1 MEIFI
6 SFLKMLGGL
15 ALLIYGMKLLS
26 SKLKK
31 ISGSKMEHILTN
43 ATDNPIKGLLTGFI
57 ITVATQSSAATT
69 VIVVSLVNSGILQ
82 LKNAIPIIMGAN
94 IGTTINSQILRLTSI
109 KGSNIL
115 SLISPATLAPVILLI
130 GLIIMEK
137 AKKQKVKD
145 IGQMIIGLGIIF
157 TGMVTM
163 VSMAST
169 FSNLPIFVKVLQ
181 TLSNPVLGLI
191 AGAIITA
198 IVQSS
203 AATVGI
209 LQALSTTG
217 IITYSSTIPI
227 ILGQNIGTCFTSI
240 LASIGAN
247 KNAKRVAAV
256 HLFFNLI
263 GTIIFLIVIYTY
275 QSLIGFSFWNSPIDM
290 GGIAN
295 FHTIFN
301 IVSTLI
307 LFPFISLIEKLTII
321 VVKDNKNEDEDS
333 NEDDYIAVLNKLDEK
348 FTTIPRIG
356 ITNSKTVVEKM
367 AEITEKNFR
376 KTMVL
381 MEKFDSKKMERVQE
395 REDIIDKMEEK
406 VTKYLVSLENLNLSS
421 KDNASITA
429 LLRVEAEFEKI
440 GDYVYRFAKT
450 IETMNENDIKLSDV
464 AYKELNTLY
473 NITEEIVIKAK
484 DFFENRDFN
493 LITQIVALREI
504 ADDKREKYKTEHIQR
519 LKDGQ
524 CNVESG
530 ISFLEIL
537 TVFDKIVDHCVNI
550 FIAISNYMTNKKFIT
565 KHEFFQK
572 VYKEKS
578 DELKDILNEYSLK
591 YDFD

>member
-1 MEIFI
+1 MDLFI

-15 ALLIYGMKLLS
+15 VLLIYGMKLLS

-31 ISGSKMEHILTN
+31 LSGSKLEHILIN

-82 LKNAIPIIMGAN
+82 LRNSIPIIMGAN

-109 KGSNIL
+109 KGNSLL
-115 SLISPATLAPVILLI
+115 SLISPSTLAPVILLV

-145 IGQMIIGLGIIF
+145 IGQMIIGLGILF

-163 VSMAST
+163 VNMAST
-169 FSNLPIFVKVLQ
+169 FSSLPIFVKVLQ
-181 TLSNPVLGLI
+181 TLSNPILGLI

-217 IITYSSTIPI
+217 VITYSSTIPI

-240 LASIGAN
+240 LASIGGN
-247 KNAKRVAAV
+247 KNAKRVAVV

-263 GTIIFLIVIYTY
+263 GTIIFLVAIYTY

-295 FHTIFN
+295 FHTLFN
-301 IVSTLI
+301 IVSTII
-307 LFPFISLIEKLTII
+307 LFPFIAIIEKLTII
-321 VVKDNKNEDEDS
+321 VVRDTPNGDDDS
-333 NEDDYIAVLNKLDEK
+333 NEDDYLVALNKLDEE

-356 ITNSKTVVEKM
+356 ITNSISVIEKM
-367 AEITEKNFR
+367 AEITEKNFY
-376 KTMVL
+376 KTMLL
-381 MEKFDSKKMERVQE
+381 MKEFDSKKMERVQE

-406 VTKYLVSLENLNLSS
+406 VTKYLVSLENLNLSVS
-421 KDNASITA
+421 DNASITA
-429 LLRVEAEFEKI
+429 LLKIEAEFEKS

-450 IETMNENDIKLSDV
+450 IETMNENDIKLSEI
-464 AYKELNTLY
+464 AYKDLNIMY
-473 NITEEIVIKAK
+473 NITKEILHKSIEFFKNK
-484 DFFENRDFN
+484 DLN
-493 LITQIVALREI
+493 LVTQIVALREI
-504 ADDKREKYKTEHIQR
+504 SDDKRETYKSAHIQR
-519 LKDGQ
+519 LKDGE

-530 ISFLEIL
+530 IAFLEIL
-537 TVFDKIVDHCVNI
+537 TVFEKIVDHCVNI
-550 FIAISNYMTNKKFIT
+550 FIAISNYLTNKRFIT
-565 KHEFFQK
+565 KHEFFQN
-572 VYKEKS
+572 VYKDNS

-591 YDFD
+591 YE

>member
-181 TLSNPVLGLI
+181 TLSNPFLGLI

>member
-1 MEIFI
+1 
-6 SFLKMLGGL
+6 
-15 ALLIYGMKLLS
+15 
-26 SKLKK
+26 
-31 ISGSKMEHILTN
+31 
-43 ATDNPIKGLLTGFI
+43 
-57 ITVATQSSAATT
+57 
-69 VIVVSLVNSGILQ
+69 
-82 LKNAIPIIMGAN
+82 
-94 IGTTINSQILRLTSI
+94 
-109 KGSNIL
+109 
-115 SLISPATLAPVILLI
+115 
-130 GLIIMEK
+130 MEK

-181 TLSNPVLGLI
+181 TLSNPFLGLI

>member
-181 TLSNPVLGLI
+181 TLSNPFLGLI

-591 YDFD
+591 YDFE

>member
-1 MEIFI
+1 MDLFI

-15 ALLIYGMKLLS
+15 VLLIYGMKLLS

-31 ISGSKMEHILTN
+31 LSGSKLEHILIN

-82 LKNAIPIIMGAN
+82 LRNSIPIIMGAN

-109 KGSNIL
+109 KGNSLL
-115 SLISPATLAPVILLI
+115 SLISPSTLAPVILFV

-145 IGQMIIGLGIIF
+145 IGQMIIGLGILF

-163 VSMAST
+163 VNMAST
-169 FSNLPIFVKVLQ
+169 FSSLPIFVKVLQ
-181 TLSNPVLGLI
+181 TLSNPILGLI

-217 IITYSSTIPI
+217 VITYSSTIPI

-240 LASIGAN
+240 LASIGGN
-247 KNAKRVAAV
+247 KNAKRVAVV

-263 GTIIFLIVIYTY
+263 GTIIFLVAIYTY
-275 QSLIGFSFWNSPIDM
+275 QSLIGFSFWNSSIDM

-295 FHTIFN
+295 FHTLFN
-301 IVSTLI
+301 IVSTII
-307 LFPFISLIEKLTII
+307 LFPFIAIIEKLTII
-321 VVKDNKNEDEDS
+321 VVRDTPNGDDDS
-333 NEDDYIAVLNKLDEK
+333 NEDDYLVALNKLDEE

-356 ITNSKTVVEKM
+356 ITNSISVIEKM
-367 AEITEKNFR
+367 AEITEKNFY
-376 KTMVL
+376 KTMLL
-381 MEKFDSKKMERVQE
+381 MKEFDSKKLERVQE

-406 VTKYLVSLENLNLSS
+406 VTKYLVSLENLNLSVS
-421 KDNASITA
+421 DNASITA
-429 LLRVEAEFEKI
+429 LLKIEAEFEKS

-450 IETMNENDIKLSDV
+450 IETMNENDIKLSEI
-464 AYKELNTLY
+464 AYKDLNIMY
-473 NITEEIVIKAK
+473 NITKETLHKSIEFFKNK
-484 DFFENRDFN
+484 DLN
-493 LITQIVALREI
+493 LVTQIVALREI
-504 ADDKREKYKTEHIQR
+504 SDDKRETYKSAHIQR
-519 LKDGQ
+519 LKDGE

-530 ISFLEIL
+530 IAFLEIL
-537 TVFDKIVDHCVNI
+537 TVFEKIVDHCVNI
-550 FIAISNYMTNKKFIT
+550 FIAISNYLTNKRFIT
-565 KHEFFQK
+565 KHEFFQN
-572 VYKEKS
+572 VYKDNS

-591 YDFD
+591 YE